1 MDNATVGIS
10 IGLVIKGLSEIGKV
24 NSAFKQ
30 MSENIAK
37 SGKDITALNAKL
49 AKISSARLDIKGYK
63 DEISNQMSNLTSSIA
78 KFGTLAVPVKIA
90 VDFESAMV
98 DVKKY
103 IDFQSDK
110 EFEKMGKEIKE
121 LSARLGM
128 SFSEIADI
136 AASGGQQ
143 GLKAD
148 EIMDYTNL
156 VAKFGVAFDM
166 SGRDAGD
173 AAAYIMNNFKLSTKE
188 LEKLGNQMNFLD
200 DKMSMVKSSEL
211 FRILNRTSS
220 NANILGLSADSASA
234 LGASM
239 LSVGKAPEVA
249 STALNSMYNAL
260 ANLDGQDRKFHEAL
274 NQIGMDANYLKIA
287 LKENAND
294 GIKVFLD
301 ALSKVDKDKQMGI
314 LTDMFGKQFSDDIGS
329 LITNK
334 DILDSAFN
342 LIKQDSSGSL
352 DEAMELKLKTT
363 KSSFERLKASAL
375 NLGITIGNAFLPVV
389 NMISVA
395 ITKLSNFANMVLDRF
410 PAISKPLFGIVGGF
424 LAWGAMAPII
434 RIITISFKMMFS
446 QIKLVFNAVSFLTT
460 VFKMHNFTLLMTSLR
475 LKSAIILSAIY
486 SKTLKG
492 LAFVCGSV
500 TKAFRAIAV
509 GIRVVS
515 VAMMS
520 NPIGLILGA
529 IALVA
534 GFVIL
539 NWDKVKAWFIAFIEW
554 IRPVF
559 EPVVEVI
566 KQIWQGVSAF
576 FGSIIDGW
584 KNAFSLVAE
593 FIGKVFET
601 PVNFIKSLF
610 EPLFEWLGEKFGWI
624 SGALDGVKSAV
635 STALGWVG
643 LGGDEK
649 IDEKNEKKSKWYNPF
664 SWGYEKSDEKND
676 EKNEKKSK
684 WYNPFSL
691 GDESQNESFSLA
703 KESFAPSNAA
713 LATTS
718 GGTINVNFSGD
729 FNIATSNGKFDLAQF
744 EAELTQSVKRAI
756 QKENFTR
763 QNRDIRG

>member
-10 IGLVIKGLSEIGKV
+10 IGLAIKGLSEIGKV

-37 SGKDITALNAKL
+37 SGKDVTALNAKL
-49 AKISSARLDIKGYK
+49 AKISSAGLDIKGYK

-110 EFEKMGKEIKE
+110 EFEKMGKDIKE

-128 SFSEIADI
+128 SFTEIADI

-143 GLKAD
+143 GLKAS

-166 SGRDAGD
+166 SGREAGD

-287 LKENAND
+287 LKENADD

-334 DILDSAFN
+334 DILDSAFT

-363 KSSFERLKASAL
+363 KSSFERLKASVL
-375 NLGITIGNAFLPVV
+375 NLSITIGNAFLPVV
-389 NMISVA
+389 NMISVVFTK
-395 ITKLSNFANMVLDRF
+395 ITNFTNMVLDRF

-424 LAWGAMAPII
+424 LAWGAMAPVI
-434 RIITISFKMMFS
+434 RIITISFKIMFS

-460 VFKMHNFTLLMTSLR
+460 VFKMHNFALLMTSLR
-475 LKSAIILSAIY
+475 LKSATMLSAIY
-486 SKTLKG
+486 GRTLKG
-492 LAFVCGSV
+492 LAFICGGV
-500 TKAFRAIAV
+500 FKAFRAIAIA
-509 GIRVVS
+509 IRVVS
-515 VAMMS
+515 VALIS
-520 NPIGLILGA
+520 NPIGLILA
-529 IALVA
+529 TIATIATLI
-534 GFVIL
+534 IL
-539 NWDKVKAWFIAFIEW
+539 NWDKVKAWFNSFIEW
-554 IRPVF
+554 ISPAFNVVVSGIKENWSALTEFFKGLIDGIKSFF
-559 EPVVEVI
+559 EPFFQWIEEKFSWINDMYQNITGKIGAVI
-566 KQIWQGVSAF
+566 DGAKDIAGGVKD
-576 FGSIIDGW
+576 FGSG
-584 KNAFSLVAE
+584 AV
-593 FIGKVFET
+593 
-601 PVNFIKSLF
+601 KS
-610 EPLFEWLGEKFGWI
+610 
-624 SGALDGVKSAV
+624 AYNGVKSFF
-635 STALGWVG
+635 GF
-643 LGGDEK
+643 GDDENLIK
-649 IDEKNEKKSKWYNPF
+649 ETISQDMANSRNYNFNFGDINPNIDEA
-664 SWGYEKSDEKND
+664 G
-676 EKNEKKSK
+676 
-684 WYNPFSL
+684 L
-691 GDESQNESFSLA
+691 
-703 KESFAPSNAA
+703 
-713 LATTS
+713 
-718 GGTINVNFSGD
+718 
-729 FNIATSNGKFDLAQF
+729 
-744 EAELTQSVKRAI
+744 KRAVI
-756 QKENFTR
+756 KEIDRQSRNAYNRNFTTG
-763 QNRDIRG
+763 DD